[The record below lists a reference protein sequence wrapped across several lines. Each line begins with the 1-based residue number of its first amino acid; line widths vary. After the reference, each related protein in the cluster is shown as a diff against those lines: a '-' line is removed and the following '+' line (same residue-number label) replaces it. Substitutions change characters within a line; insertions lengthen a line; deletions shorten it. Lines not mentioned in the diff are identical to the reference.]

1 MPQRRRA
8 YCMACRWWCLIPSAP
23 YTRNRSAR
31 ARSSCSS
38 TANFSTFSA
47 ELSSSGFEPL
57 SGSIRAEGAHER
69 AARLVDHAKRGRAER
84 TRSPA
89 TEASWCP
96 LCRQPA
102 TITDWR
108 PRADWLAIEGC
119 SCGGFFLRAKL
130 LSGGLGSPAER
141 QALAASVRGF
151 RALGHEVWLAH
162 ANDARGG
169 PLTIRTQ
176 RPDLPK

>member
-1 MPQRRRA
+1 MPSVVPDPVCPLCSKPVRPGGLVVFEHGELFHVQ
-8 YCMACRWWCLIPSAP
+8 CRSQQL
-23 YTRNRSAR
+23 RLRSLER
-31 ARSSCSS
+31 IDH
-38 TANFSTFSA
+38 A
-47 ELSSSGFEPL
+47 E
-57 SGSIRAEGAHER
+57 AAQKR
-69 AARLVDHAKRGRAER
+69 AARLVDRASRSHAAR
-84 TRSPA
+84 TRA
-89 TEASWCP
+89 RAARDAEASWCP

-119 SCGGFFLRAKL
+119 SCGGFFLRAGL
-130 LSGGLGSPAER
+130 LPGGLGSAAER